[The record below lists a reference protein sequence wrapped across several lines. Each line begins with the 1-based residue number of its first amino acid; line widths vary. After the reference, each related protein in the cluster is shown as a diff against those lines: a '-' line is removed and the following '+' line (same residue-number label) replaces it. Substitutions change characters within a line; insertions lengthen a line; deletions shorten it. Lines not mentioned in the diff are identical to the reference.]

1 MDIPQ
6 FSTAKGN
13 NSNWTNFTI
22 LNENWLKL
30 KNFLQYLVNK
40 IKNIE
45 EINLSSLYDEI
56 LNKRILLNITIS
68 SFVSNVLNLTYKNVN
83 YKITKDDLNKTYTII
98 KSGESLVLWDLSL
111 NLVQVK
117 NKDGVIIYPKIVPL
131 NNQIVIMFDNIDE
144 SFSVLIS

>member
-40 IKNIE
+40 INNIE

-111 NLVQVK
+111 NSVQVK

>member
-6 FSTAKGN
+6 FSTTKGN
-13 NSNWTNFTI
+13 NGNWTNFTI

-40 IKNIE
+40 INNIE
-45 EINLSSLYDEI
+45 EINISSLYDEI

-68 SFVSNVLNLTYKNVN
+68 SFVSNVLNITYKNVN

-98 KSGESLVLWDLSL
+98 KAGESLVLWDLSL
-111 NLVQVK
+111 NFIQIK
-117 NKDGVIIYPKIVPL
+117 NKDGVIIYPKVVPL

>member
-1 MDIPQ
+1 M
-6 FSTAKGN
+6 
-13 NSNWTNFTI
+13 
-22 LNENWLKL
+22 
-30 KNFLQYLVNK
+30 
-40 IKNIE
+40 
-45 EINLSSLYDEI
+45 
-56 LNKRILLNITIS
+56 LNITIS

-111 NLVQVK
+111 NSVQVK
-117 NKDGVIIYPKIVPL
+117 NKDGVIIYPKVVPL